1 MMTKL
6 AQILF
11 AVAVIVLVL
20 WIVGQL
26 TQDVAGG
33 LMTVLEFVG

>member
-1 MMTKL
+1 MKAQL
-6 AQILF
+6 QILF
-11 AVAVIVLVL
+11 AACVIVLAL

-33 LMTVLEFVG
+33 LMRVLG

>member
-1 MMTKL
+1 MKEQI
-6 AQILF
+6 QILF
-11 AVAVIVLVL
+11 AAAVVVLVL

-26 TQDVAGG
+26 VQDVAGG